1 MHPDKA
7 EPDASKNETLE
18 TVNERWVEVIKAY
31 KALTD
36 EEVRNNFQM
45 YGNPDGKQST
55 SFGIALPQF
64 LVSESNGKYIL
75 LVYGALLGVLLPY
88 LVGKWWYG
96 SQKMTKEKVLIT
108 SAGNMFKEFSERIE
122 KNGVISVLS
131 SGAEYRDILKGH
143 KADTGSG
150 QLEKR
155 ILAENESSLLSSS
168 MTVKDRQRVQDLD
181 DGVRRKTLALL
192 WAYLGRVELD
202 DATLNDGMFPS
213 TFDTHN
219 KLTMLQKSTSSPRPL
234 TSSTKPSPPL
244 PYPTPT
250 LHPS

>member
-7 EPDASKNETLE
+7 QPDVAKNETLE
-18 TVNERWVEVIKAY
+18 SVNDRWVEIIKAY

-36 EEVRNNFQM
+36 EEIRNNFIM

-64 LVSESNGKYIL
+64 LVSEGNGKYL
-75 LVYGALLGVLLPY
+75 LLIYGALLGVLLPF

-96 SQKMTKEKVLIT
+96 SQKMTKEKILIT
-108 SAGNMFKEFSERIE
+108 SAGNLFKEFHERID
-122 KNGVISVLS
+122 KSGVINALS
-131 SGAEYRDILKGH
+131 TGTEYRDILNGH

-155 ILAENESSLLSSS
+155 VLATGDSSLLASA
-168 MTVKDRQRVQDLD
+168 MTPKDRQILQNMD

-202 DATLNDGMFPS
+202 DATLNEGKRCS
-213 TFDTHN
+213 
-219 KLTMLQKSTSSPRPL
+219 LL
-234 TSSTKPSPPL
+234 
-244 PYPTPT
+244 
-250 LHPS
+250 

>member
-7 EPDASKNETLE
+7 QPDPAKNETLDSI
-18 TVNERWVEVIKAY
+18 NERWVEVIKAY

-36 EEVRNNFQM
+36 EDIRNNFIM

-64 LVSESNGKYIL
+64 LISEGNGKYIL
-75 LVYGALLGVLLPY
+75 LVYGSLLGVLLPY

-96 SQKMTKEKVLIT
+96 SQKMTRENILIT
-108 SAGNMFKEFSERIE
+108 SAGNMFKEFNERID
-122 KNGVISVLS
+122 KNGVVGLLS
-131 SGAEYRDILKGH
+131 SGAEYDDILKGH
-143 KADTGSG
+143 KADTGSA

-155 ILAENESSLLSSS
+155 VLAQDESSLLVSS
-168 MTVKDRQRVQDLD
+168 MTEKDRKKIQDMD

-202 DATLNDGMFPS
+202 DATLNEGE
-213 TFDTHN
+213 
-219 KLTMLQKSTSSPRPL
+219 
-234 TSSTKPSPPL
+234 
-244 PYPTPT
+244 
-250 LHPS
+250 

>member
-7 EPDASKNETLE
+7 KPDVAKNETLE

-36 EEVRNNFQM
+36 EDIRNNFIM

-64 LVSESNGKYIL
+64 LISEGNGKYIL
-75 LVYGALLGVLLPY
+75 LIYGSLLGVLLPY

-96 SQKMTKEKVLIT
+96 SQKMTREKILIT
-108 SAGNMFKEFSERIE
+108 SAGNMFKEFNERIDR
-122 KNGVISVLS
+122 NGVIAVLS
-131 SGAEYRDILKGH
+131 SGAEYADILKGH

-155 ILAENESSLLSSS
+155 VLAQDESSLLTSA
-168 MTVKDRQRVQDLD
+168 MTQKDRRKVQDLD

-202 DATLNDGMFPS
+202 DATLNEGALYHACF
-213 TFDTHN
+213 
-219 KLTMLQKSTSSPRPL
+219 R
-234 TSSTKPSPPL
+234 
-244 PYPTPT
+244 
-250 LHPS
+250 

>member
-7 EPDASKNETLE
+7 QPDTAKNETFDMI
-18 TVNERWVEVIKAY
+18 NERWVEVIKAY

-36 EEVRNNFQM
+36 EEIRNNFIM

-64 LVSESNGKYIL
+64 LVSEGNGKYIL
-75 LVYGALLGVLLPY
+75 LIYGALLGVLLPY

-108 SAGNMFKEFSERIE
+108 SAGNMFKEFSERIDN
-122 KNGVISVLS
+122 NGVVNVLS
-131 SGAEYRDILKGH
+131 SGAEYQEVLKGH

-155 ILAENESSLLSSS
+155 VLAENESSLLSSS
-168 MTVKDRQRVQDLD
+168 MTEKDRKKVQDMD

-202 DATLNDGMFPS
+202 DATLNDGKS
-213 TFDTHN
+213 CASIDT
-219 KLTMLQKSTSSPRPL
+219 RCRF
-234 TSSTKPSPPL
+234 
-244 PYPTPT
+244 
-250 LHPS
+250 